1 MVYRDTSLDRTL
13 SRRVNVSGSER
24 YVLIDD
30 LDTQTNYSIYFEQYG
45 GCAKSQTSEP
55 VFVVTGQNGMKC
67 YSCALIQY
75 AFPPFFGGG
84 VGRGSREVQFC
95 RLSYLAFPA
104 PSPFFL
110 SFFPLSLFLYRN
122 IMHCCVIPPIS
133 PASHPSRTPHT
144 PSLSSPAPYS
154 SHHRSS
160 RAPRPCPPP
169 LFSFLNFVF
178 QTCCGELA
186 FHLGEAVIIK
196 FLHRTA
202 VTAHLQQF
210 PLFKHAFVFQ
220 IL

>member
-1 MVYRDTSLDRTL
+1 MLQLCTYTICV
-13 SRRVNVSGSER
+13 
-24 YVLIDD
+24 
-30 LDTQTNYSIYFEQYG
+30 
-45 GCAKSQTSEP
+45 
-55 VFVVTGQNGMKC
+55 
-67 YSCALIQY
+67 
-75 AFPPFFGGG
+75 PPFFGGG

>member
-1 MVYRDTSLDRTL
+1 MVYRYTSLDRTL

-55 VFVVTGQNGMKC
+55 VFVATGENGMKC
-67 YSCALIQY
+67 YSCAVVQY
-75 AFPPFFGGG
+75 ASPPLFGGAGG
-84 VGRGSREVQFC
+84 VAGRSNFAASLTLPSR
-95 RLSYLAFPA
+95 LLP
-104 PSPFFL
+104 PFFL
-110 SFFPLSLFLYRN
+110 SFLPLSLFLYRN

-133 PASHPSRTPHT
+133 PASHPFRTPH